1 VRINLHEL
9 LLDNRHEA
17 VLQGNS
23 SLAERIAWKTWKQS
37 SLNRNMM
44 NLGSG
49 KLKNWVVNKIFKGWT
64 TNRNNLD
71 FSPKTFNEMWRE
83 YRSDL

>member
-1 VRINLHEL
+1 
-9 LLDNRHEA
+9 
-17 VLQGNS
+17 
-23 SLAERIAWKTWKQS
+23 
-37 SLNRNMM
+37 M